1 MDTIVW
7 ELGSKRAFNSY
18 RVFLPANIQL
28 VKCGMNQVV
37 SALGCGQEDEK
48 LKVRLEYTVSFRSA
62 WDT

>member
-7 ELGSKRAFNSY
+7 ELGSKSAFNSY
-18 RVFLPANIQL
+18 RVFLLANIQL
-28 VKCGMNQVV
+28 VKCGLNQVV

-48 LKVRLEYTVSFRSA
+48 LKVSLEYIVSFRSA